1 MRRVRSVVLAL
12 MLAALLAACAP
23 AAPAPTAVPPT
34 VTAAPTN
41 TAAPTATLTPTLT
54 PTPTEVPTPV
64 PTQEDF
70 SGIEIAYTF
79 EEAMGKKIVSI
90 EDVLDGKL
98 IRYAIENVPTDWPE
112 GAEPVTWSFKDISGE
127 GTIIFYPDQDNP
139 NIKLMGTYRVG
150 NPYDGEYNGQR
161 VNVYGFLQP
170 NGKTGYYQVVLD
182 MKMFANDPR
191 TLSTVKKEPYLPP
204 HYRTKYQEKN
214 IEGFTDNLKLGIT
227 EGIYGSWYIHYY
239 DEVQPM
245 MDEWLKT
252 GIMPEKLSLYPLYPT
267 TIANIYK

>member
-1 MRRVRSVVLAL
+1 MRRVHSVVHILIA
-12 MLAALLAACAP
+12 AALLAACAP
-23 AAPAPTAVPPT
+23 AAPVPTAVPPT

-41 TAAPTATLTPTLT
+41 TVAPTATLAPSLT
-54 PTPTEVPTPV
+54 PIPTEVPTPV

-112 GAEPVTWSFKDISGE
+112 GAEPITWSFKDISGE
-127 GTIIFYPDQDNP
+127 GDIIFYPDQDNP

-150 NPYDGEYNGQR
+150 NPYDGEYDGTR

-170 NGKTGYYQVVLD
+170 NGKIGYYQVTFNERGFD
-182 MKMFANDPR
+182 KS
-191 TLSTVKKEPYLPP
+191 TLKVMNREPYLPP
-204 HYRTKYQEKN
+204 HLKGKYQDHN
-214 IEGFTDNLKLGIT
+214 IEMIKKSLELPGYKLVLY
-227 EGIYGSWYIHYY
+227 EYQYIDYY
-239 DEVQPM
+239 EIILPM
-245 MDEWLKT
+245 MNEWEET
-252 GIMPEKLSLYPLYPT
+252 DIIPEELSKIPLYPA
-267 TIANIYK
+267 TISRFK